1 MLPTITHLE
10 RIQTRGS
17 KTKVWE
23 TSKATLLFGMS
34 WCWVFSSYLV
44 QIYFP
49 PFILILVLGAWSVG
63 TTSTCSIYFHIL
75 LCSAEGIPCR
85 RSDHYCLEAAS
96 LILPS
101 IHSFILPFILPS
113 SVCLCLST
121 PHSTHPQFLGSSDS
135 SHPFLI
141 QATVVSPPDT
151 ACPDSRH
158 FLSWFLFPHIKF
170 SHYVIFKL
178 FNLQVLHLV
187 LADTP
192 I

>member
-34 WCWVFSSYLV
+34 WCWVFSSYLI

-49 PFILILVLGAWSVG
+49 SFILILVLGAWSVG

-85 RSDHYCLEAAS
+85 SDHYCLGAAS
-96 LILPS
+96 LILSS

-121 PHSTHPQFLGSSDS
+121 PHSTPPPVSRFQWQLPPR
-135 SHPFLI
+135 SHSGHSGVTSWYSLPRFTALSLLI
-141 QATVVSPPDT
+141 SIPTYKV
-151 ACPDSRH
+151 
-158 FLSWFLFPHIKF
+158 LSLR
-170 SHYVIFKL
+170 Y
-178 FNLQVLHLV
+178 LQ
-187 LADTP
+187 
-192 I
+192 II